1 MSLAKKL
8 VSLRKQKGLTQM
20 DLAERLNVS
29 RQAVS
34 RWEVGA
40 AIPSTDNLKIL
51 SELYGVSVDDILKG
65 EAVVIPQNSD
75 VSNAHPYP
83 LTETQQKGKGK
94 IIIACGFILL
104 ALAAMIVASVIQFH
118 TRDENTYSP
127 MKNMTTEE
135 DEGRIETFSFD

>member
-8 VSLRKQKGLTQM
+8 VSLRTQKGLTQM

-40 AIPSTDNLKIL
+40 AVPSTDNLKIL

-65 EAVVIPQNSD
+65 EAVVVPQNSD
-75 VSNAHPYP
+75 TTDASLGLPI
-83 LTETQQKGKGK
+83 ETQQNRKGK
-94 IIIACGFILL
+94 IAIACLLILL
-104 ALAAMIVASVIQFH
+104 TLAAILVAGVTKI
-118 TRDENTYSP
+118 REREENTYLP
-127 MKNMTTEE
+127 MENMSTEE
-135 DEGRIETFSFD
+135 DKGVFETFSFD

>member
-8 VSLRKQKGLTQM
+8 VSLRKKKGLTQM

-40 AIPSTDNLKIL
+40 AVPSTDNLKIL

-65 EAVVIPQNSD
+65 ETVILPQNSD
-75 VSNAHPYP
+75 TTDTPP
-83 LTETQQKGKGK
+83 EPPMETQQNRKGK
-94 IIIACGFILL
+94 IAIACLLILL
-104 ALAAMIVASVIQFH
+104 TLAAIIVAGVAMVH
-118 TRDENTYSP
+118 KREENTYLP
-127 MKNMTTEE
+127 MENMSTEE
-135 DEGRIETFSFD
+135 DKGVFETFSFD

>member
-40 AIPSTDNLKIL
+40 AVPSTDNLKIL

-65 EAVVIPQNSD
+65 EAVVVPQNSD
-75 VSNAHPYP
+75 TTDASLGLPI
-83 LTETQQKGKGK
+83 ETQQNRKGK
-94 IIIACGFILL
+94 IAIACLLILL
-104 ALAAMIVASVIQFH
+104 TLAAILVAGVTKI
-118 TRDENTYSP
+118 REREENTYLP
-127 MKNMTTEE
+127 MENMSTEE
-135 DEGRIETFSFD
+135 DKGVFETFSFD